1 MGQRVS
7 CVVWALLLAAD
18 PRARAGDDDA
28 AARAKRE
35 LLPRSVTLQGEISVS
50 GALAQLHKQTA
61 NRVVDRRQIKTDLRL
76 RLDLANTT
84 FWPAAEAIARAA
96 GGGISTYQPDGQV
109 ALVDAPQRPMAT
121 AYQGIF
127 RITAKRLNVARDD
140 DAGTHTCTVT
150 LDVAWEPR
158 FEPLYLEADTVDVIF
173 AADKTGVQRQVK
185 VAGQGKFGVAGR
197 NALEVDL
204 RMPAP
209 DRTSG
214 KIKSLAGRFHLIGPG
229 KMLTFAFP
237 SLTPIKKKDRPLRQ
251 TQDGVQVSVVEVKP
265 SSGRWSVEVHVDN
278 PPGNPDLESFQK
290 GYWLGNNRISLEK
303 GEGAART
310 AWTPRSGDEEW
321 TDPTSTHAEIRYHFL
336 FPAKDNKGPLSDWTL
351 IYRTPGRIVEIAVPF
366 AFKDL
371 RLP

>member
-1 MGQRVS
+1 MSRPLS
-7 CVVWALLLAAD
+7 CVALVLFLGANL
-18 PRARAGDDDA
+18 RARAGDDDA
-28 AARAKRE
+28 GARAKKE
-35 LLPRSVTLQGEISVS
+35 LLPRSVTLKSAAS
-50 GALAQLHKQTA
+50 LTDALKQLHKQTG
-61 NRVVDRRQIKTDLRL
+61 NRVVDRRQVKTDLRL
-76 RLDLANTT
+76 KLDVANTT

-109 ALVDAPQRPMAT
+109 ALVDAPQRAMAT

-127 RITAKRLNVARDD
+127 RITVKRRTVTRDD

-158 FEPLYLEADTVDVIF
+158 FEPLYLEADTMDVTF
-173 AADKTGVQRQVK
+173 AADKTGVERQVK

-197 NALEVDL
+197 NALEVEL

-214 KIKSLAGRFHLIGPG
+214 KIKSLAGRFHLIGPE

-237 SLTPIKKKDRPLRQ
+237 SLTPIKKKDRSLRQ
-251 TQDGVQVSVVEVKP
+251 TQEGVQVSVVEVKP

-310 AWTPRSGDEEW
+310 TWTPRSGDEEGA
-321 TDPTSTHAEIRYHFL
+321 DPTSTHAEIRYHFL
-336 FPAKDNKGPLSDWTL
+336 FPAKDNKGPLADWTL
-351 IYRTPGRIVEIAVPF
+351 VYRTPGRIVEIDVPF

-371 RLP
+371 PLP